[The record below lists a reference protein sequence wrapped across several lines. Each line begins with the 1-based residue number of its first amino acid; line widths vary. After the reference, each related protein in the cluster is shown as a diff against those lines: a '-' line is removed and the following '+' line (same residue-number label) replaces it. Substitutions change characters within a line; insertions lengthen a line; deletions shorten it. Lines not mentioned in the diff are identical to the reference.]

1 MDRERQDGRFL
12 RSVMVLRGLEVVV
25 GLDNGRVAREGIRLD
40 IVQLDNRR
48 VARGVPVR
56 L

>member
-1 MDRERQDGRFL
+1 MLISWSITTPCEIARTL
-12 RSVMVLRGLEVVV
+12 LEVVV